1 MKHFLLGTGFVLASL
16 VVACEGRHMIGFASD
31 DGGADPADAGGGMD
45 DAQLGAAPD
54 AISSVV
60 VSPQNQTLTVTD
72 GQPLPTLQ
80 FTATADGVPVA
91 PKWSVDRGELA
102 SIDAN
107 GVLTPTGKY
116 GGKLTVTAT
125 YQNGT
130 GSAPLTVALV
140 VSQNGGNDP
149 PRGVGSEGVGG
160 AVGQQTLGVLQ
171 GAPAADPGAAIL
183 YPYDGTVWPH
193 ELLAPLLQWKPGQQG
208 DYDAVYIHA
217 HEDAYDYKGTFS
229 KPANAPSPF
238 VHHPIPQKAWEQMTY
253 SNNGEDL
260 VIELVFAKNGVAYGP
275 IKQTWKVAKGSLKGT
290 VYYNS
295 YGTNLAASR
304 AGTLAI
310 KHGANSPT
318 LITGPN
324 DCRACHTVSA
334 DGSRLITQQ
343 GNNGNDAVTSTYDL
357 KNANQESI
365 LNPQDGRFSWG
376 TLSPDGAL
384 LFSNSSDANNY
395 GGGMAWPGGLV
406 GGMQA
411 PSNLYSVANGAP
423 MGSGLPGGL
432 RAATPSFSGDGRH
445 IAFNA
450 YHVDRRSLAAIDFDP
465 KTKTFSN
472 YAQLF
477 TPPGQQVAVW
487 PSWLPS
493 NDGVIF
499 QIETQYNGR
508 DFGGTRSTCDSGGA
522 CSNTGTRAELWWLDL
537 RSKGKPVAVALDR
550 LNGKGYLPTNANGHA
565 DDTGLNYEP
574 TMNPV
579 VSGGYAWVV
588 FTSRRLYGNVAT
600 INPYWSDWRFHDLST
615 QPTTKKLWV
624 AAIDL
629 NAPPGKDP
637 SHPAF
642 YLPAQ
647 ELLAGNARGY
657 WVVDPCKTDG
667 KSCETGDECCG
678 GYCSQQNGALVCTPN
693 KPKCAAEFDKCDV
706 DADCCTG
713 LSCIGGRCGQLGPK

>member
-1 MKHFLLGTGFVLASL
+1 
-16 VVACEGRHMIGFASD
+16 
-31 DGGADPADAGGGMD
+31 MD
-45 DAQLGAAPD
+45 DAQLGVAPD
-54 AISSVV
+54 VISSVV
-60 VSPQNQTLTVTD
+60 VTPQNQTITVTE
-72 GQPLPTLQ
+72 GQPIPTLQ
-80 FTATADGVPVA
+80 FSATADGMPVM

-116 GGKLTVTAT
+116 GGKVTVTAT

-130 GSAPLTVALV
+130 GSAPLTVFLV

-149 PRGVGSEGVGG
+149 PRGVGGEGSGG
-160 AVGQQTLGVLQ
+160 AVSQQTLGVLQ
-171 GAPAADPGAAIL
+171 GNPTADPGVAFV

-193 ELLAPLLQWKPGQQG
+193 ELLAPLMQWKAGQQG

-217 HEDAYDYKGTFS
+217 HENAYDYKGYFS

-253 SNNGEDL
+253 SNGGEDL
-260 VIELVFAKNGVAYGP
+260 VVELVFAKNGVAYGP
-275 IKQTWKVAKGSLKGT
+275 VTEKWKVAKGSLKGT

-295 YGTNLAASR
+295 YGTNLATSR

-318 LITGPN
+318 LITGSN

-343 GNNGNDAVTSTYDL
+343 GNGGNDGVTSSYDL
-357 KNANQESI
+357 KNANQESL

-376 TLSPDGAL
+376 TLSPDGSL

-395 GGGMAWPGGLV
+395 GMGMGWPGGLC
-406 GGMQA
+406 GGVQT
-411 PSNLYSVANGAP
+411 PSGLYSVANGQAV
-423 MGSGLPGGL
+423 GSGLPNGL

-450 YHVDRRSLAAIDFDP
+450 YHVDKRSLASIDFDP
-465 KTKTFSN
+465 KTKTFSG
-472 YAQLF
+472 YTQLF
-477 TPPGQQVAVW
+477 TPPGQQVSVW
-487 PSWLPS
+487 PSWMPS

-508 DFGGTRSTCDSGGA
+508 DFGGTRSTCDGSGN
-522 CSNTGTRAELWWLDL
+522 CSTTGTRAELWWLDT
-537 RSKGKPVAVALDR
+537 RQKGKPLAVALDK
-550 LNGKGYLPTNANGHA
+550 LNGKGYLPTGANGHG

-574 TMNPV
+574 TVNPV
-579 VSGGYAWVV
+579 ASGGYAWVV

-600 INPYWSDWRFHDLST
+600 MNPYWSDWRFHDLST
-615 QPTTKKLWV
+615 SPTTKKLWV

-629 NAPPGKDP
+629 NAPPGTDP

-657 WVVDPCKTDG
+657 WVVDPCKKDG
-667 KSCETGDECCG
+667 TTCATGDECCG
-678 GYCSQQNGALVCTPN
+678 GYCSQQNGGLVCSPT
-693 KPKCAAEFDKCDV
+693 KPKCATEFDKCAV
-706 DADCCTG
+706 DADCCMG
-713 LSCIGGRCGQLGPK
+713 LACIGGRCGQVGPN